1 MLHNIIID
9 PKNAEVAYQGL
20 YDQNKIQIDNLQC
33 MFDKLEN
40 IYSSGVSTD
49 GLHTIS
55 LGMQMPILLLW
66 YLKTIQ
72 QSHQ

>member
-33 MFDKLEN
+33 MFDKLKN
-40 IYSSGVSTD
+40 IYSSGVSID

-55 LGMQMPILLLW
+55 LGMQMPILLL
-66 YLKTIQ
+66 
-72 QSHQ
+72 